1 MSSIAGK
8 RETELVLYGKITRRH
23 GLHGEVKVFA
33 FGGHP
38 ETLSG
43 VKEVYVEVPDRK
55 EPRRFDLSR
64 IKIQKSVAIV
74 KLNDVDTPEAADALK
89 NLHVLVEKNDLQ
101 PPGEDE
107 YYWSDLIG
115 VRVRTSRGDD
125 IGEVKD
131 LIDSGGHDILVV
143 KSSEREFL
151 VPFVRKFVTAVDL
164 DGSMITVEPV
174 EGLLE

>member
-1 MSSIAGK
+1 LPESAK
-8 RETELVLYGKITRRH
+8 QNLVLYGKITKRH

-43 VKEVYVEVPDRK
+43 VGKVYVEVPDLK
-55 EPRRFDLSR
+55 EPRRFDLSQV
-64 IKIQKSVAIV
+64 KIQKNVAIV
-74 KLNDVDTPEAADALK
+74 KLKDIDTPEAADALK

-107 YYWSDLIG
+107 YYWADLIG
-115 VRVRTSRGDD
+115 LRVRTSHGDN

-131 LIDSGGHDILVV
+131 LIDSGGYDILVI
-143 KSSEREFL
+143 KSPERGREFL
-151 VPFVRKFVTAVDL
+151 VPFVKRFVTAVDL
-164 DGSMITVEPV
+164 DGSMVTVEPV

>member
-1 MSSIAGK
+1 MPESVK
-8 RETELVLYGKITRRH
+8 QNLVLYGKITRRH
-23 GLHGEVKVFA
+23 GLYGEVKVFA
-33 FGGHP
+33 FGGRP

-43 VKEVYVEVPDRK
+43 VKKLYVEVPGGK
-55 EPRRFDLSR
+55 EPREFTLSR
-64 IKIQKSVAIV
+64 IRIQKSVAIV
-74 KLNDVDTPEAADALK
+74 KLDGVDTPEAADALK
-89 NLHVLVEKNDLQ
+89 NLHVLVEKDDLQ

-115 VRVRTSRGDD
+115 VRVRTSSGDD

-143 KSSEREFL
+143 KGPEREFL
-151 VPFVRKFVTAVDL
+151 VPFARKFVTAVDL
-164 DGSMITVEPV
+164 DGSTITVEAV

>member
-1 MSSIAGK
+1 MPESAK
-8 RETELVLYGKITRRH
+8 QNLVLYGKITKRH
-23 GLHGEVKVFA
+23 GLYGEVKVFA

-43 VKEVYVEVPDRK
+43 LGKVYVEVPGRK
-55 EPRRFDLSR
+55 EPRRFNLSW
-64 IKIQKSVAIV
+64 IKIQKNVAIV
-74 KLNDVDTPEAADALK
+74 KLEDVDTPEAADALK
-89 NLHVLVEKNDLQ
+89 SLHVLVEKNDLQ

-107 YYWSDLIG
+107 YYWADLIG
-115 VRVRTSRGDD
+115 LRVRSSRGDN

-131 LIDSGGHDILVV
+131 LIDSGGHDILVI
-143 KSSEREFL
+143 KSPERGREFL
-151 VPFVRKFVTAVDL
+151 VPFVERFVTAVDL